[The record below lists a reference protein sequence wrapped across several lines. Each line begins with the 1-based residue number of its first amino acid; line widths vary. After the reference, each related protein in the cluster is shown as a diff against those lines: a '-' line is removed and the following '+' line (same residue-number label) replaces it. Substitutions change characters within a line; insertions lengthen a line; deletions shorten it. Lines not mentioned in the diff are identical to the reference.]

1 MVDLCCF
8 LWYYYFINNIKQ
20 IKSTKTNMKR
30 GAGMLAIERRNEIL
44 ERLQKEKRVVV
55 SELSQLYQVTEE
67 TIRRDLEKLENDGL
81 ADRKSVV

>member
-30 GAGMLAIERRNEIL
+30 GAGMLAIERI
-44 ERLQKEKRVVV
+44 KPA
-55 SELSQLYQVTEE
+55 LSSDG
-67 TIRRDLEKLENDGL
+67 RDDTP
-81 ADRKSVV
+81 